1 MLNGSSL
8 KKTKK
13 TKLEHKGRSLNK
25 NDLENYIKT
34 EHVVHYIS

>member
-8 KKTKK
+8 KT
-13 TKLEHKGRSLNK
+13 NK
-25 NDLENYIKT
+25 NKTRTQRKIKNYLENYIKT